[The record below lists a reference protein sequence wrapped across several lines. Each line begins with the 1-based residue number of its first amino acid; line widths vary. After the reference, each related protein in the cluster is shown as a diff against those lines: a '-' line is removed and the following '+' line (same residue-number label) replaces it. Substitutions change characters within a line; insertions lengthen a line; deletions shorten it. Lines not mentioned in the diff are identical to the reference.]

1 MSSGACDPVAAELI
15 PVYQNVGQV
24 IIQTELQQTVTGRGM
39 RPSVFV
45 AVVYYQAARFGCCLE
60 SFIVVSVSS
69 GTILY
74 SIDVSGIMNH
84 FVKESCHD
92 FLYIPPKGSSSDV
105 DFMCS
110 TQLGNPCIF
119 PEGEVAVCLGG

>member
-45 AVVYYQAARFGCCLE
+45 AVVYYQAACLGCCFE
-60 SFIVVSVSS
+60 SLVVVSVAPAAILNAIYIIVVVYHLMQKS
-69 GTILY
+69 GTNFFYWPCNSAGTQIYL
-74 SIDVSGIMNH
+74 
-84 FVKESCHD
+84 
-92 FLYIPPKGSSSDV
+92 
-105 DFMCS
+105 MC
-110 TQLGNPCIF
+110 
-119 PEGEVAVCLGG
+119 AA